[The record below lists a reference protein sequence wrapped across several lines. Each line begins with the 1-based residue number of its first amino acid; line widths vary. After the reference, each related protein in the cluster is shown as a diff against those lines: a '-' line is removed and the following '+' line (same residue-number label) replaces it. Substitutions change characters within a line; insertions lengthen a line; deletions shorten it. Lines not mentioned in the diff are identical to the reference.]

1 MFSRQSIFTTA
12 LPPLSNC
19 LTIGPSKDSFSIRSL
34 TSCGGEQATG
44 QSQEHQ
50 HWDWSTLVQRSATGV
65 WTVSK
70 LAFLLG
76 SGHSILKAR
85 LQISAA
91 HYVDPLTFPVSRY
104 ICHSLG
110 QTCKDPLHDKRE
122 IKKKNPQNV
131 MVNFSYQL
139 DDIQNQLKHMPG
151 GV

>member
-1 MFSRQSIFTTA
+1 M
-12 LPPLSNC
+12 
-19 LTIGPSKDSFSIRSL
+19 
-34 TSCGGEQATG
+34 
-44 QSQEHQ
+44 
-50 HWDWSTLVQRSATGV
+50 

-104 ICHSLG
+104 KLAEIPSM
-110 QTCKDPLHDKRE
+110 TKERE
-122 IKKKNPQNV
+122 KKNPQNV

-139 DDIQNQLKHMPG
+139 DDI
-151 GV
+151 